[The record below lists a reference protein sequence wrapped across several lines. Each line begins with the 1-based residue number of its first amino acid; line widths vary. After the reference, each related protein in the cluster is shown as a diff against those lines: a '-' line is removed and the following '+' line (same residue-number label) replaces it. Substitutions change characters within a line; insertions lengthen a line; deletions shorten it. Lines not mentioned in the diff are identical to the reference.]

1 MKGNGNFRI
10 VTRIISILTT
20 TGAEACVDMRRIHQ
34 GRPAIGTGSIRGIG
48 LNQFCQR
55 FDHGRSSLGLCRCHI
70 TVMYVLLLELLLEP
84 RVNGRKGRSII
95 VLLALLLMDY
105 WIIDLVWLLAMSQI
119 IIFCVVVAK
128 VGIDRKKCSFASV

>member
-1 MKGNGNFRI
+1 
-10 VTRIISILTT
+10 
-20 TGAEACVDMRRIHQ
+20 
-34 GRPAIGTGSIRGIG
+34 
-48 LNQFCQR
+48 
-55 FDHGRSSLGLCRCHI
+55 
-70 TVMYVLLLELLLEP
+70 MYVLLLELLLEP